1 MPVYKDEKTNT
12 WYCKFYYT
20 DYTGTRKQKLKRGFA
35 LQRDAKDWERNF
47 LEKVQGTPDITL
59 QALYEAYIED
69 KSHRLKASSI
79 QTKKRL
85 IKKHIL
91 PHFKDKPI
99 NQITA
104 ADIRA
109 WQNKLIA
116 KDFSGPYLSNI
127 HVALSSI
134 FTYAVQYYNLPYN
147 PCSRAGSIGKK
158 SRSLNFWTL
167 TEFNQVL
174 NCVDD
179 IIDHTA
185 LKLLF
190 YSGIRLGEFRALTYG
205 DLDFNNNIITINKN
219 MQIVDSKEIVY
230 TPKSENGT
238 RLITMPDAIMDDLKA
253 YCGKI
258 YGISSNDRIFPF
270 KPHRIRK
277 CITDKSAAAGV
288 KNIRIHDLRHSHVSL
303 LIELGFTP
311 YLIAERIGDTV
322 QMVNEVYG
330 HLYPNKHIEVANK
343 LNKILVSN

>member
-1 MPVYKDEKTNT
+1 MPVFKDKDRNT
-12 WYCKFYYT
+12 FYVKCYYT
-20 DYTGTRKQKLKRGFA
+20 DYTGARKQKLKRGFA
-35 LQRDAKDWERNF
+35 LQRDAKEWERNF

-79 QTKKRL
+79 QMKKRL

-116 KDFSGPYLSNI
+116 EDYSGPYLSNI
-127 HVALSSI
+127 HVALSSV

-147 PCSRAGSIGKK
+147 PCTRAGSIGKK

-167 TEFNQVL
+167 SEFNQVL
-174 NCVDD
+174 KCVDD
-179 IIDHTA
+179 ITDQTA

-190 YSGIRLGEFRALTYG
+190 YSGIRLGEFRALTFG
-205 DLDFNNNIITINKN
+205 DLDFNNNTITINKN
-219 MQIVDSKEIVY
+219 MQILDSKEIIY
-230 TPKSENGT
+230 TPKSENGN
-238 RLITMPDAIMDDLKA
+238 RIITMPDAIMDDLKA

-258 YGISSNDRIFPF
+258 YGICNDDRLFPF

-277 CITDKSAAAGV
+277 CMSKSSSVAEV

>member
-59 QALYEAYIED
+59 QALYDAYIED

-79 QTKKRL
+79 QMKKRL

-116 KDFSGPYLSNI
+116 EDFSGPYLSNI

-134 FTYAVQYYNLPYN
+134 FTYAVQYYNLPCN

-258 YGISSNDRIFPF
+258 YGISKDDRLFPF

>member
-1 MPVYKDEKTNT
+1 MPVFKDKDRNT
-12 WYCKFYYT
+12 FYVKCYYT
-20 DYTGTRKQKLKRGFA
+20 DYTGAKKQKLKRGFA
-35 LQRDAKDWERNF
+35 LQRDAKEWERNF

-79 QTKKRL
+79 QMKKRL

-91 PHFKDKPI
+91 PHFKDRPI

-116 KDFSGPYLSNI
+116 EDYSGPYLSNI
-127 HVALSSI
+127 HVALSSV

-147 PCSRAGSIGKK
+147 PCSRAGSMGKK
-158 SRSLNFWTL
+158 SRSINFWTL
-167 TEFNQVL
+167 SEFNQVL
-174 NCVDD
+174 KCVDD
-179 IIDHTA
+179 IIDQTA

-205 DLDFNNNIITINKN
+205 DLDFNGNTITINKN
-219 MQIVDSKEIVY
+219 MQIVDRKEIVY

-238 RLITMPDAIMDDLKA
+238 RLITMPDAIMDDLEA

-258 YGISSNDRIFPF
+258 YGICDDDRLFTF

-277 CITDKSAAAGV
+277 CMSNSSAIAGV

-311 YLIAERIGDTV
+311 YLISERIGDTV